1 MELEKGFKNNQNFQW
16 LHWSGFESKLSLEYF
31 DVGFRDYTDIVMEI

>member
-1 MELEKGFKNNQNFQW
+1 MVLKITRIANNYWN
-16 LHWSGFESKLSLEYF
+16 GFESKLSSEYF